1 MDNTTTV
8 VVEEKHTNK
17 ETGEVTLKKYIKG
30 KFLGKVIYY
39 YFNKMHYRE
48 GSHTG
53 RILKRVV
60 L

>member
-48 GSHTG
+48 GSHNASSS
-53 RILKRVV
+53 LV
-60 L
+60 